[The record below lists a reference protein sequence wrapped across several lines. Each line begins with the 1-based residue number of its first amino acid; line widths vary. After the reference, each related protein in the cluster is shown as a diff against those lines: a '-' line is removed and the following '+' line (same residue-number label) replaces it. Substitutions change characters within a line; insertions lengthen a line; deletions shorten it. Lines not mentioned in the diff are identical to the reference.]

1 MRNIKSIATDL
12 FLIFVSVLCIPAVLL
27 LAIACAFCERE
38 T

>member
-1 MRNIKSIATDL
+1 MRNIKATAKDL

-27 LAIACAFCERE
+27 LAIAWAFCERE